1 MILSDFLTI
10 VWGLKRDKL
19 LLQKNKK
26 MASIKEK
33 HKEIFDFLME
43 KHRQNPDVRFLLR
56 QINKGDKLNKGFW
69 FYGNDDY
76 LCISFWNAWE
86 TLANV
91 NIAFLVF
98 SNGITEIRFEGKDNE
113 SKAKVFNILVNSL
126 GGFTQEVQG
135 KNTIKA
141 KKGDHIPHWTKRL
154 EGKDYLKNLE
164 DFISFD
170 LPVINSILKREDKN
184 GNLFPFITEE
194 KFEVSLARIKVW
206 QLVDDFERPY
216 EVEEINLPT
225 VIKESVKLLALRL
238 ENIKRFSSAYI
249 SLDSPIVC
257 FYGKNGTGKTTLLRS
272 IAVAIAGEDNIGT
285 FNSDLT
291 PLLKVKSIN
300 KDELD
305 YVENAK
311 IELTYTVDNSTKD
324 APNYN
329 AILMTYKSI
338 NKRLT
343 IKNDAIDLVTKN
355 VNPQAF
361 KLNKQ
366 EDDIFKTLMIGFA
379 QQGKD
384 ELDKNKLKVPSPNFN
399 DLEYLIYDKSDS
411 RFQEFVTWI
420 GDKLSPEKVG
430 SYTERQENREQI
442 NAIFSII
449 NKITGDE
456 ITLSAEST
464 TSLIKN
470 KSNPNGIALSLM
482 SQGYQNV
489 VGWVGYFIKR
499 LWEAAQVQ
507 LFADEDFMQMPAICL
522 IDEIDTYL
530 HPEWQY
536 RILSVLSETF
546 KNVQFIVTSHSPF
559 VLSSIPNDKIL
570 KYELIEEDGEI
581 IIKENRDNLYGAQIN
596 NVAEEMGTTKRFKD
610 VDDKVEVL
618 FNNIYEGHLE
628 LANAELNDLK
638 HTIDPNDSDLLRAS
652 TIIKTKEIL
661 NKRSM

>member
-1 MILSDFLTI
+1 
-10 VWGLKRDKL
+10 
-19 LLQKNKK
+19 
-26 MASIKEK
+26 MALIKEK

-43 KHRQNPDVRFLLR
+43 KHRQNPELRFLLR
-56 QINKGDKLNKGFW
+56 QINRGQRLEKGYW
-69 FYGNDDY
+69 FYGGDTHLDV
-76 LCISFWNAWE
+76 SFWDVWE
-86 TLANV
+86 NFTNV
-91 NIAFLVF
+91 SMGFRVYIDGKSEVF
-98 SNGITEIRFEGKDNE
+98 FKGKDNE
-113 SKAKVFNILVNSL
+113 SKAKIFDKLVNTL
-126 GGFTQEVQG
+126 GDFNQGTQN
-135 KNTIKA
+135 KNTSKA
-141 KKGDHIPHWTKRL
+141 KKGEFTSHWHKWL
-154 EGKDYLKNLE
+154 EGDNYLRNLD
-164 DFISFD
+164 DFIAFD
-170 LPVINSILKREDKN
+170 MPVINSILKREDKN

-194 KFEVSLARIKVW
+194 RFEVSLARIKNW
-206 QLVDDFERPY
+206 QLIDHLAIVPK
-216 EVEEINLPT
+216 EVEEANLPN
-225 VIKESVKLLALRL
+225 VIKKSVKLLALRL

-291 PLLKVKSIN
+291 QLLKVKSIN

-305 YVENAK
+305 YVENAT
-311 IELTYTVDNSTKD
+311 IELTYTVGDSTKD

-329 AILMTYKSI
+329 AISMTYKSI

-361 KLNKQ
+361 KLTNG
-366 EDDIFKTLMIGFA
+366 ENDIFKTLMIGFA

-399 DLEYLIYDKSDS
+399 DLEYLIYDISDC

-430 SYTERQENREQI
+430 SFTERQENRAQI

-449 NKITGDE
+449 NKVTGDE
-456 ITLSAEST
+456 MTLSEEST

-470 KSNPNGIALSLM
+470 KSNPNGISLNLM

-489 VGWVGYFIKR
+489 VGWVGFFIKR
-499 LWEAAQVQ
+499 LWEVAKIK

-536 RILSVLSETF
+536 SILSVLSETF
-546 KNVQFIVTSHSPF
+546 KNVQFIITSHSPF

-570 KYELIEEDGEI
+570 KYELIEENGEI
-581 IIKENRDNLYGAQIN
+581 IVKENRDNLYGAQIN

-610 VDDKVEVL
+610 VDDRVEVL
-618 FNNIYEGHLE
+618 FNNIYEGHLDV
-628 LANAELNDLK
+628 ANAELNDLK